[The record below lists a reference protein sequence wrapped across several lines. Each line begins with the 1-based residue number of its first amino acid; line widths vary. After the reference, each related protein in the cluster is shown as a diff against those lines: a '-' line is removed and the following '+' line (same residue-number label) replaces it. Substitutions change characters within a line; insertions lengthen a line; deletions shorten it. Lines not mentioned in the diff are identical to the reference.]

1 MTDEL
6 ESADGTGLRI
16 ERVLPA
22 SARDVFSA
30 WTDPSVMARWLSP
43 SGRAEVEVDLRV
55 GGSFR
60 VAMVGDGM
68 QIDHHGEYLVVESP
82 RKLVFTWCSR
92 YTGPG
97 PSVVTVVLTPRG
109 DDTHL
114 LLIHE
119 QLPTEHR
126 ESHESGWGSILD
138 NLVSL
143 IPELIPNEY
152 YSASPRLQQGDGA

>member
-1 MTDEL
+1 MTGEL
-6 ESADGTGLRI
+6 EPAEGDVARV
-16 ERVLPA
+16 ERVLRA
-22 SARDVFSA
+22 SAQDVFNA
-30 WTDPSVMARWLSP
+30 WTDPSVMTRWLSP

-68 QIDHHGEYLVVESP
+68 RIDHHGEYLVVESP

-97 PSVVTVVLTPRG
+97 SSVVTVVLTPRG
-109 DDTHL
+109 DETHL

-119 QLPTEHR
+119 QLPAEHR
-126 ESHESGWGSILD
+126 ESHERGWGSMLD
-138 NLVSL
+138 NLASL
-143 IPELIPNEY
+143 IPELIPDKY
-152 YSASPRLQQGDGA
+152 KAASPRIQQGEGA